1 MGGLQTWSPQE
12 REAKFWFEKS
22 KLIKKHKNKKIK
34 IKTIEEESDN
44 CHSLVCHCQ
53 KSNKAGEGIK
63 KSISVYVY
71 DKLDK
76 Y

>member
-1 MGGLQTWSPQE
+1 MEPIGKRTKILVWKVQ
-12 REAKFWFEKS
+12 
-22 KLIKKHKNKKIK
+22 INKKHKNKK
-34 IKTIEEESDN
+34 TIEEETDN
-44 CHSLVCHCQ
+44 CHSYVCHCQ

-71 DKLDK
+71 HKLDK

>member
-22 KLIKKHKNKKIK
+22 KLIKNIKIKNKK
-34 IKTIEEESDN
+34 TIEVESDN
-44 CHSLVCHCQ
+44 CHSYVCHCQ
-53 KSNKAGEGIK
+53 KSNEAGEGIK

-71 DKLDK
+71 HKLDI